1 VRTEISTAMKIQVV
15 VFWVT
20 TPISHKYTALEPYL
34 QLAKMFMLMQFI
46 QDVMCLF
53 STSCEFAFHKRNTKI
68 KSEEIR

>member
-1 VRTEISTAMKIQVV
+1 VIRGFHGYEDSSRSLRVP
-15 VFWVT
+15 